1 MKVGPKYKIARRLGA
16 NVFDKT
22 QTQKFAA
29 RAGDKKVFK
38 KAGSDYSLQLLEKQ
52 KARVTYGLNER
63 QFKNLVEGL
72 IAKKTAN
79 TSEAIIQALETRLDN
94 TIYKLGF
101 APTRQAARQIVNHGH
116 IDLNGKRLTIPSHK
130 VKIGDIISIRE
141 SSQKKAVFNNL
152 DEKMKEVR
160 VPSWLSLDADKK
172 QAKVQGLPKL
182 APNEISFDLSQIIQY
197 YSK

>member
-1 MKVGPKYKIARRLGA
+1 
-16 NVFDKT
+16 
-22 QTQKFAA
+22 
-29 RAGDKKVFK
+29 
-38 KAGSDYSLQLLEKQ
+38 
-52 KARVTYGLNER
+52 
-63 QFKNLVEGL
+63 LVEGL

-79 TSEAIIQALETRLDN
+79 TAEAIIQALETRLDN
-94 TIYKLGF
+94 AIYKLGF
-101 APTRQAARQIVNHGH
+101 APTRQAARQVVNHGH

-141 SSQKKAVFNNL
+141 SSQKKAIFNNL
-152 DEKMKEVR
+152 DEKMREVR
-160 VPSWLSLDADKK
+160 VPSWLSLDAGKK